1 MSILDALHPAI
12 HHDAI
17 EGFEAVTLAAGE
29 LEADFVPSLGM
40 VGASLRHAGE
50 ELLDRR
56 DGLAAYRD
64 AGTVMGVP
72 FLHPWANRLAG
83 DEYELHGRR
92 VRLPA
97 GPPRRDDE
105 QGLPIHGLVAGHPG
119 WSVLGLHADA
129 RSARLAARLD
139 FAADPALRA
148 AFPFAHDVV
157 VEVTLTPQALRIAT
171 TVIPTGGAPVP
182 IAFGYHPYLRLPGVD
197 RSRWELGFPPRRR
210 LELDAR
216 KLPTGAVEPRPV
228 ERFVLAD
235 RVFDDSFDEIADGA
249 VFTLAG
255 GGRELAVTHHA
266 GYPVAQVFSP
276 PGAPFVCLEPMTAP
290 TNALRTGSGLRRAI
304 PGRQFTAAFSIGV
317 RAAGRRREQP
327 RGEP

>member
-1 MSILDALHPAI
+1 M
-12 HHDAI
+12 
-17 EGFEAVTLAAGE
+17 
-29 LEADFVPSLGM
+29 
-40 VGASLRHAGE
+40 
-50 ELLDRR
+50 
-56 DGLAAYRD
+56 
-64 AGTVMGVP
+64 
-72 FLHPWANRLAG
+72 
-83 DEYELHGRR
+83 
-92 VRLPA
+92 
-97 GPPRRDDE
+97 
-105 QGLPIHGLVAGHPG
+105 
-119 WSVLGLHADA
+119 
-129 RSARLAARLD
+129 
-139 FAADPALRA
+139 
-148 AFPFAHDVV
+148 
-157 VEVTLTPQALRIAT
+157 
-171 TVIPTGGAPVP
+171 P

-216 KLPTGAVEPRPV
+216 KLPTGAVEPRPG

-317 RAAGRRREQP
+317 GQQDGGESSREASPDGRDARATASSAPPGRPRSPGWRGRRRTPPQLGPAEVGRRPVGRVRP
-327 RGEP
+327 RRA

>member
-1 MSILDALHPAI
+1 MTILEALHPAI

-29 LEADFVPSLGM
+29 LEAAFVPSLGM

-56 DGLAAYRD
+56 GGLAAYRD
-64 AGTVMGVP
+64 TGTVMGLP

-97 GPPRRDDE
+97 GPPRRSDE
-105 QGLPIHGLVAGHPG
+105 QGLPMHGLVAAHPG
-119 WSVLGLHADA
+119 WTVLGLHADA
-129 RSARLAARLD
+129 RAARLAARLH
-139 FAADPALRA
+139 FAADPVLRD
-148 AFPFAHDVV
+148 AFPFPHDVV
-157 VEVTLTPQALRIAT
+157 TEVTLTPRALRLDT

-182 IAFGYHPYLRLPGVD
+182 IAFGYHPYLRLPGAD
-197 RSRWELGFPPRRR
+197 RSRWELTLPPRRQ

-216 KLPTGAVEPRPV
+216 KLPTGSSQPRAA
-228 ERFVLAD
+228 ERFALGD
-235 RVFDDSFDEIADGA
+235 RGCDEGFDGIADGA
-249 VFTLAG
+249 AFTIEG
-255 GGRELAVTHHA
+255 GGRAIIVTHHA

-276 PGAPFVCLEPMTAP
+276 AGAQFVCLEPMTAP
-290 TNALRTGSGLRRAI
+290 TNALRTAAGLRRAI
-304 PGRQFTAAFSIGV
+304 PGRPFTAGFSIAV
-317 RAAGRRREQP
+317 RGS
-327 RGEP
+327 G